1 MLSFEL
7 HVCLKMD
14 TLIGFLTMKTAGTY
28 LFRIE
33 ASWILS
39 QSGGGLHPGL
49 ITRWVVP
56 MNSHNF
62 WQMFRYTVGDC
73 MMPSHFRMLINW
85 KVWQQFPPEGTFD
98 HFGGRIFWG
107 CPENATDITYGHLC
121 QLLKNK
127 LWKTNTLSMFNICT
141 GVLSGSPGKTP
152 NLCGL
157 MQGREPKS

>member
-62 WQMFRYTVGDC
+62 WQMLRYTVGDC

-85 KVWQQFPPEGTFD
+85 KVWNLWP
-98 HFGGRIFWG
+98 FWRQDFLRLSWKCDG
-107 CPENATDITYGHLC
+107 HHIWSPLSALEEQTLENKHIVDVQYLYRCFVWFSWKNSQLVWSHARTRAQELKHL
-121 QLLKNK
+121 
-127 LWKTNTLSMFNICT
+127 SI
-141 GVLSGSPGKTP
+141 
-152 NLCGL
+152 
-157 MQGREPKS
+157 